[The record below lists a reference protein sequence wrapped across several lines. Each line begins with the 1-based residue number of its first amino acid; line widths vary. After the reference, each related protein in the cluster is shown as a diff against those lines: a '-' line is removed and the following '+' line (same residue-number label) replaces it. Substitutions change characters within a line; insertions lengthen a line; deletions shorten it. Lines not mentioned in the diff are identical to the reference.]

1 MRQHHGQV
9 QPAWHLAPEADK
21 SPAVWQ
27 KVKWDPLSVRRGHAV
42 ENTSPQTQP
51 LHTFIP
57 TLITRPVQVGRGTL
71 FFTGSLKPTAD
82 PSAYFAIRV
91 HNQCKRQNIKTWE
104 YRVMSV
110 NPQVGKDVLSKKK
123 SSAYRTTGP
132 FLLQGPGKALHTRAL
147 NDTKKVLMTALPQT
161 AKIKN
166 KEIHLGQYYGLNCVP
181 LKKIQMLKLIPST
194 SECHYIWRESF

>member
-21 SPAVWQ
+21 SPAMWQ
-27 KVKWDPLSVRRGHAV
+27 KGKWDPLSVRIEEAMLWK
-42 ENTSPQTQP
+42 TQAP
-51 LHTFIP
+51 KLSSFTHSFP

-82 PSAYFAIRV
+82 PSAYFAIRF

-104 YRVMSV
+104 YRVMSI

-123 SSAYRTTGP
+123 
-132 FLLQGPGKALHTRAL
+132 FCIQ
-147 NDTKKVLMTALPQT
+147 NNWALP
-161 AKIKN
+161 
-166 KEIHLGQYYGLNCVP
+166 VP
-181 LKKIQMLKLIPST
+181 RAWKGSAHTGTQ
-194 SECHYIWRESF
+194 